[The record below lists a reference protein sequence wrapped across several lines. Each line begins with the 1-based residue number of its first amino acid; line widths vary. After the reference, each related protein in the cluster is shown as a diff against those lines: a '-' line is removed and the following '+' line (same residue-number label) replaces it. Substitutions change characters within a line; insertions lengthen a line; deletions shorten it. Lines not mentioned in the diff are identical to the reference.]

1 MLITKKQIK
10 EISELI
16 IEGFQSSIKDN
27 ADNIP
32 MVAEV
37 NYLTKC
43 VKNALACNL
52 EKSTKEFSVAEIIGS
67 SIIFK
72 SLGANKIDSGE
83 FTEAVEIFTFVYNL
97 TGGQLYKELS
107 DAYVGLSQQQGE
119 SDALEAIKSLTK
131 ALEINPENDKAS
143 QLLFITY
150 TKNGAKSCKEEK
162 YKEAMVSYKKA
173 LMFAPK
179 QVDDKENLSMLYS
192 NIGYIQFKEENFK
205 KAIKSFTKALELDP
219 ENEIAKDNL
228 SACRPEIEVVG
239 NAGFVTHAKAEIISS
254 SKEQTEHKAKAALP
268 KPSPKSAEPT
278 PSESAAERIPV
289 SSISVTVLPD
299 GSYEEAEALET
310 ALRLEPENDEI
321 KKNLAFVYVKI
332 AVEKFV
338 LGDIVE
344 SMEKLTKAL
353 ELDPDSD
360 KANEMFSIVCLESAK
375 TTSVEPVVLASASST
390 SSEDSSAIVLAE
402 KSLLSQVLKAAR
414 GVERKLC
421 NHSLITKS
429 LLCTR

>member
-1 MLITKKQIK
+1 
-10 EISELI
+10 
-16 IEGFQSSIKDN
+16 
-27 ADNIP
+27 

-179 QVDDKENLSMLYS
+179 QVDDKENLSILYS

-219 ENEIAKDNL
+219 ENEIATDNL

-360 KANEMFSIVCLESAK
+360 KAYEMFSIVCLESAK

>member
-1 MLITKKQIK
+1 
-10 EISELI
+10 
-16 IEGFQSSIKDN
+16 
-27 ADNIP
+27 
-32 MVAEV
+32 
-37 NYLTKC
+37 
-43 VKNALACNL
+43 
-52 EKSTKEFSVAEIIGS
+52 
-67 SIIFK
+67 
-72 SLGANKIDSGE
+72 
-83 FTEAVEIFTFVYNL
+83 
-97 TGGQLYKELS
+97 
-107 DAYVGLSQQQGE
+107 
-119 SDALEAIKSLTK
+119 
-131 ALEINPENDKAS
+131 
-143 QLLFITY
+143 
-150 TKNGAKSCKEEK
+150 
-162 YKEAMVSYKKA
+162 MVSYTKA

-179 QVDDKENLSMLYS
+179 QVEDKENLSMLYS

-205 KAIKSFTKALELDP
+205 KAIKSFTKALEIDP

-228 SACRPEIEVVG
+228 SACRPEIEVVDT
-239 NAGFVTHAKAEIISS
+239 AGFVTYVKAEIISS
-254 SKEQTEHKAKAALP
+254 SKEHTEHKAKAALP

-278 PSESAAERIPV
+278 PSESTAERIPV

-390 SSEDSSAIVLAE
+390 SSEDSSGIVLAGE
-402 KSLLSQVLKAAR
+402 EPSEPGSE
-414 GVERKLC
+414 GGEG
-421 NHSLITKS
+421 S
-429 LLCTR
+429 